1 MSSGSALLAG
11 LPILLVVALMLAG
24 QGSLRAGGLSW
35 VVAGAIAWRYFGA
48 GPALLFWS
56 QLRGLAI
63 ALWVLYIVW
72 AALLL
77 AEVVRRAGA
86 FESIAAAVS
95 RLSGRRELQLLAL
108 AWIFSAFLQG
118 VTGFGVPVAIVA
130 PLLVGLG
137 FAPVTAVV
145 ATSLGHAWAV
155 TFGSVAS
162 SIYAMVA
169 VTGLDAASITPDSAL
184 LAGLA
189 VLACGLAVSW
199 AGGGW
204 RSLERAWP
212 ALVLLSAVMALAQY
226 AIARSPA
233 WPLAAFGAAT
243 AGLLATPL
251 VARMPRYRG
260 ETGVAARERYR
271 GASRARGAERP
282 GVARDL
288 EAPAGEHEAI
298 AHSPSAASGT
308 STRSPA
314 SKTSTPSRARA
325 LPPMRLGSAILPYA
339 LLCLLVILAQ
349 SPPLAGPL
357 ARLSLTLPVPETAT
371 GLGWV
376 NAAGQTRPISLL
388 GHTGALIAQA
398 ALLSYWIYRRDGRYP
413 AGAGREILGAT
424 WRAAR
429 KPSQAIL
436 LLVAMSQVI
445 DDSGMTVALAR
456 ALGEGAGPAYP
467 LVAPFIAAVGAFVTG
482 SGTNSN
488 VLFAALQQQAAGHL
502 GLDVP
507 MILAAQNIGGGV
519 GSAFAPAKVVVGLST
534 VGLIGAESEVTRRV
548 MAWGLAIV
556 ALLGLATWILV

>member
-1 MSSGSALLAG
+1 MSLSPSLLAA
-11 LPILLVVALMLAG
+11 LPILLVVALMLGG
-24 QGSLRAGGLSW
+24 QGSLRAGALAW
-35 VVAGAIAWRYFGA
+35 LLALVVATRYFGA
-48 GPALLFWS
+48 GPELIFWS
-56 QLRGLAI
+56 QVRGLALG
-63 ALWVLYIVW
+63 LWVLYIVW

-95 RLSGRRELQLLAL
+95 RLSRRRELQLLVL

-137 FAPVTAVV
+137 FPAVTAVV

-155 TFGSVAS
+155 TFGSVGS
-162 SIYAMVA
+162 SIYALLA
-169 VTGLDAASITPDSAL
+169 VTDLDAAAITPDSAF

-189 VLACGLAVSW
+189 VLACGVAVAW

-204 RSLERAWP
+204 TSLRRSWP
-212 ALVLLSAVMALAQY
+212 ALIYLSAVMALSQY
-226 AIARSPA
+226 ALARSPA

-251 VARMPRYRG
+251 VARLPRYRP
-260 ETGVAARERYR
+260 
-271 GASRARGAERP
+271 S
-282 GVARDL
+282 D
-288 EAPAGEHEAI
+288 PAT
-298 AHSPSAASGT
+298 PLQ
-308 STRSPA
+308 PA
-314 SKTSTPSRARA
+314 LQTMPLR
-325 LPPMRLGSAILPYA
+325 SAILPYA

-349 SPPLAGPL
+349 LPPLADLLGK
-357 ARLSLTLPVPETAT
+357 LSISLPVPETAT
-371 GLGWV
+371 RLGWT

-398 ALLSYWIYRRDGRYP
+398 AILSFLIFRRAGRYP
-413 AGAGREILGAT
+413 AGSARQIVAAT

-429 KPSQAIL
+429 KPGQAIL
-436 LLVAMSQVI
+436 LLVAMAQVMN
-445 DDSGMTVALAR
+445 DSGMTVSLAR
-456 ALGEGAGPAYP
+456 AIGEAAGPGYP
-467 LVAPFIAAVGAFVTG
+467 LIAPFIAAVGAFVTG

-488 VLFAALQQQAAGHL
+488 VLFGALQQQAAGHL

-519 GSAFAPAKVVVGLST
+519 GSAFAPAKLVVGLST

-548 MAWGLAIV
+548 MAWGLGIV